1 MHNKL
6 LMLRKKVKEQYMWLV
21 RFDGEDHKF
30 SSEDEAVT
38 FFDKTVGS
46 GAHGKEHWCDLFDE
60 HVWEE

>member
-1 MHNKL
+1 
-6 LMLRKKVKEQYMWLV
+6 MWLV